1 MQDALTTFFS
11 QFEPVPWLCYL
22 FPVLAL
28 GILIRCAVSL
38 LTFRPEPEVW
48 AWLTT
53 PDGAHIPVTHWES
66 LIGRGA
72 GCDVQL
78 GYPTVSR
85 THAVLTRYDD
95 GSWTISDA
103 HSKSGVFVNGKQTAL
118 SALRFGD
125 VITMGGVNFTLIP
138 LTKEQERIQAGTRTR
153 AGHAVHQVPTLLL
166 LTLFQLLTAIQ
177 LILGGCDPAL
187 ELTAFGGLIGL
198 EWALYLALRAFR
210 RTGFEAET
218 LAFFLCTMGLAVVSS
233 SAPESLIKELLA
245 IVAGVC
251 VFLVVCWSLRD
262 LERAKTVRYLAAV
275 AGIGLLAFNLL
286 FGVEKFGAR
295 NWIQLGGVSFQPS
308 EFVKVCF
315 IYVGASTLS
324 RLMAKRNIVLFIAY
338 SAVICACLALM
349 KDFGTAIIF
358 FVAFLVIAFLRSGN
372 FATIALAIAAT
383 GFAGVLVLRFLPYA
397 RNRFEAW
404 GHVWD
409 YALTTGYS
417 QTRSMMCI
425 ASGGL
430 FGLGPGKGWLKYVA
444 ASDTDLVF
452 AFVSEEWGLIMA
464 VLMVACIVI
473 LACFVV
479 RSAPAGR
486 SCFYTIGA
494 CAAVTVMVT
503 QTILNVFGM
512 ADFLP
517 LTGVT
522 FPFVSNGGSSMV
534 CVWGLL
540 AFIKAADTRQN
551 ASVAIRVPHGVT
563 PLPEEPP
570 MREEPGERV
579 FDIPEDAISVRPAQ
593 PKAVPAKPTAS
604 ISSAPKPQTAVHS
617 AAPVSGDWW
626 KALSENCKGQIP
638 PMYRAFLDL
647 CGGVLE
653 GDQLTVFAPDEI
665 TLNRLDNDRVRG
677 VLSAEAEK
685 VSGQPVRL
693 LLREG
698 EPPKPSPEEN
708 LKQLLQ
714 FGSQFDNI
722 EIK

>member
-28 GILIRCAVSL
+28 GVLIRCAVSL

-153 AGHAVHQVPTLLL
+153 AGHAVHQMPTLLL

-563 PLPEEPP
+563 PLPEEPDAQEAA
-570 MREEPGERV
+570 EEPAAEN
-579 FDIPEDAISVRPAQ
+579 PDAVWQRPAG
-593 PKAVPAKPTAS
+593 K
-604 ISSAPKPQTAVHS
+604 
-617 AAPVSGDWW
+617 
-626 KALSENCKGQIP
+626 
-638 PMYRAFLDL
+638 
-647 CGGVLE
+647 
-653 GDQLTVFAPDEI
+653 
-665 TLNRLDNDRVRG
+665 
-677 VLSAEAEK
+677 EAC
-685 VSGQPVRL
+685 R
-693 LLREG
+693 
-698 EPPKPSPEEN
+698 
-708 LKQLLQ
+708 
-714 FGSQFDNI
+714 
-722 EIK
+722 

>member
-1 MQDALTTFFS
+1 MQDALITFFS

-166 LTLFQLLTAIQ
+166 LTLFQLLTAVQ

-563 PLPEEPP
+563 PLPEEPDAQEAA
-570 MREEPGERV
+570 EEPAA
-579 FDIPEDAISVRPAQ
+579 EDPDAVWQRPAG
-593 PKAVPAKPTAS
+593 K
-604 ISSAPKPQTAVHS
+604 
-617 AAPVSGDWW
+617 
-626 KALSENCKGQIP
+626 
-638 PMYRAFLDL
+638 
-647 CGGVLE
+647 
-653 GDQLTVFAPDEI
+653 
-665 TLNRLDNDRVRG
+665 
-677 VLSAEAEK
+677 EAC
-685 VSGQPVRL
+685 R
-693 LLREG
+693 
-698 EPPKPSPEEN
+698 
-708 LKQLLQ
+708 
-714 FGSQFDNI
+714 
-722 EIK
+722 

>member
-1 MQDALTTFFS
+1 MQDTLTTFFS

-153 AGHAVHQVPTLLL
+153 AGHAVHQMPTLLL

-251 VFLVVCWSLRD
+251 VFLVVCWSLRN

-563 PLPEEPP
+563 PLPEEPDAQEAA
-570 MREEPGERV
+570 EEPAA
-579 FDIPEDAISVRPAQ
+579 EDPDAVWQRPAG
-593 PKAVPAKPTAS
+593 K
-604 ISSAPKPQTAVHS
+604 
-617 AAPVSGDWW
+617 
-626 KALSENCKGQIP
+626 
-638 PMYRAFLDL
+638 
-647 CGGVLE
+647 
-653 GDQLTVFAPDEI
+653 
-665 TLNRLDNDRVRG
+665 
-677 VLSAEAEK
+677 EAC
-685 VSGQPVRL
+685 R
-693 LLREG
+693 
-698 EPPKPSPEEN
+698 
-708 LKQLLQ
+708 
-714 FGSQFDNI
+714 
-722 EIK
+722 

>member
-103 HSKSGVFVNGKQTAL
+103 HSKSGVFVNGRQTAL

-251 VFLVVCWSLRD
+251 VFLVVCWSLRN

-563 PLPEEPP
+563 PLPEEPDAQEAA
-570 MREEPGERV
+570 EEPAA
-579 FDIPEDAISVRPAQ
+579 EDPDAVWQRPAG
-593 PKAVPAKPTAS
+593 K
-604 ISSAPKPQTAVHS
+604 
-617 AAPVSGDWW
+617 
-626 KALSENCKGQIP
+626 
-638 PMYRAFLDL
+638 
-647 CGGVLE
+647 
-653 GDQLTVFAPDEI
+653 
-665 TLNRLDNDRVRG
+665 
-677 VLSAEAEK
+677 EAC
-685 VSGQPVRL
+685 R
-693 LLREG
+693 
-698 EPPKPSPEEN
+698 
-708 LKQLLQ
+708 
-714 FGSQFDNI
+714 
-722 EIK
+722 

>member
-66 LIGRGA
+66 LVGRGA

-85 THAVLTRYDD
+85 TQAVLTRYDD

-153 AGHAVHQVPTLLL
+153 AGHAVHQMPTLLL
-166 LTLFQLLTAIQ
+166 LTLFQLLTAVQ
-177 LILGGCDPAL
+177 LILGGCEPAL

-233 SAPESLIKELLA
+233 SAPESLVKELLA

-251 VFLVVCWSLRD
+251 AFLVVCWSLRD
-262 LERAKTVRYLAAV
+262 LERAKAVRYLAAV
-275 AGIGLLAFNLL
+275 AGIVLLAFYLL

-563 PLPEEPP
+563 PLPEEPDAQEAA
-570 MREEPGERV
+570 EEPAA
-579 FDIPEDAISVRPAQ
+579 EDPDAVWQRPAG
-593 PKAVPAKPTAS
+593 K
-604 ISSAPKPQTAVHS
+604 
-617 AAPVSGDWW
+617 
-626 KALSENCKGQIP
+626 
-638 PMYRAFLDL
+638 
-647 CGGVLE
+647 
-653 GDQLTVFAPDEI
+653 
-665 TLNRLDNDRVRG
+665 
-677 VLSAEAEK
+677 EAC
-685 VSGQPVRL
+685 R
-693 LLREG
+693 
-698 EPPKPSPEEN
+698 
-708 LKQLLQ
+708 
-714 FGSQFDNI
+714 
-722 EIK
+722 

>member
-187 ELTAFGGLIGL
+187 ELTAFGGLIAL

-563 PLPEEPP
+563 PLPEEPDAQEAA
-570 MREEPGERV
+570 EEPAAEE
-579 FDIPEDAISVRPAQ
+579 PDAVWQRPAG
-593 PKAVPAKPTAS
+593 K
-604 ISSAPKPQTAVHS
+604 
-617 AAPVSGDWW
+617 
-626 KALSENCKGQIP
+626 
-638 PMYRAFLDL
+638 
-647 CGGVLE
+647 
-653 GDQLTVFAPDEI
+653 
-665 TLNRLDNDRVRG
+665 
-677 VLSAEAEK
+677 EAC
-685 VSGQPVRL
+685 R
-693 LLREG
+693 
-698 EPPKPSPEEN
+698 
-708 LKQLLQ
+708 
-714 FGSQFDNI
+714 
-722 EIK
+722 

>member
-103 HSKSGVFVNGKQTAL
+103 HSKSGVFVNGRQTAL

-153 AGHAVHQVPTLLL
+153 AGHAVHQMPTLLL

-324 RLMAKRNIVLFIAY
+324 RLMAKRTIVLFIAY

-349 KDFGTAIIF
+349 KDFGTTIIF

-563 PLPEEPP
+563 PLPEEPDAQEAA
-570 MREEPGERV
+570 EEPAA
-579 FDIPEDAISVRPAQ
+579 EDPDAVWQRPAG
-593 PKAVPAKPTAS
+593 K
-604 ISSAPKPQTAVHS
+604 
-617 AAPVSGDWW
+617 
-626 KALSENCKGQIP
+626 
-638 PMYRAFLDL
+638 
-647 CGGVLE
+647 
-653 GDQLTVFAPDEI
+653 
-665 TLNRLDNDRVRG
+665 
-677 VLSAEAEK
+677 EA
-685 VSGQPVRL
+685 R
-693 LLREG
+693 R
-698 EPPKPSPEEN
+698 
-708 LKQLLQ
+708 
-714 FGSQFDNI
+714 
-722 EIK
+722 

>member
-251 VFLVVCWSLRD
+251 VFLVVCWSLRN

-563 PLPEEPP
+563 PLPEEPDAQEAA
-570 MREEPGERV
+570 EEPAA
-579 FDIPEDAISVRPAQ
+579 EDPDAVWQRPAG
-593 PKAVPAKPTAS
+593 K
-604 ISSAPKPQTAVHS
+604 
-617 AAPVSGDWW
+617 
-626 KALSENCKGQIP
+626 
-638 PMYRAFLDL
+638 
-647 CGGVLE
+647 
-653 GDQLTVFAPDEI
+653 
-665 TLNRLDNDRVRG
+665 
-677 VLSAEAEK
+677 EAC
-685 VSGQPVRL
+685 R
-693 LLREG
+693 
-698 EPPKPSPEEN
+698 
-708 LKQLLQ
+708 
-714 FGSQFDNI
+714 
-722 EIK
+722 

>member
-464 VLMVACIVI
+464 VLMVVCIVI

-563 PLPEEPP
+563 PLPEEPDAQEAA
-570 MREEPGERV
+570 EEPAA
-579 FDIPEDAISVRPAQ
+579 EDPDAVWQRPAG
-593 PKAVPAKPTAS
+593 K
-604 ISSAPKPQTAVHS
+604 
-617 AAPVSGDWW
+617 
-626 KALSENCKGQIP
+626 
-638 PMYRAFLDL
+638 
-647 CGGVLE
+647 
-653 GDQLTVFAPDEI
+653 
-665 TLNRLDNDRVRG
+665 
-677 VLSAEAEK
+677 EAC
-685 VSGQPVRL
+685 R
-693 LLREG
+693 
-698 EPPKPSPEEN
+698 
-708 LKQLLQ
+708 
-714 FGSQFDNI
+714 
-722 EIK
+722 

>member
-187 ELTAFGGLIGL
+187 ELTAFGGLIAL

-563 PLPEEPP
+563 PLPEEPDAQ
-570 MREEPGERV
+570 EAADEPAA
-579 FDIPEDAISVRPAQ
+579 EDPDAVWQRPAG
-593 PKAVPAKPTAS
+593 K
-604 ISSAPKPQTAVHS
+604 
-617 AAPVSGDWW
+617 
-626 KALSENCKGQIP
+626 
-638 PMYRAFLDL
+638 
-647 CGGVLE
+647 
-653 GDQLTVFAPDEI
+653 
-665 TLNRLDNDRVRG
+665 
-677 VLSAEAEK
+677 EAC
-685 VSGQPVRL
+685 R
-693 LLREG
+693 
-698 EPPKPSPEEN
+698 
-708 LKQLLQ
+708 
-714 FGSQFDNI
+714 
-722 EIK
+722 

>member
-103 HSKSGVFVNGKQTAL
+103 HSKSGVFVNGKQTTL

-563 PLPEEPP
+563 PLPEEPDAQEAA
-570 MREEPGERV
+570 EEPAAEK
-579 FDIPEDAISVRPAQ
+579 PDAVWQRPAE
-593 PKAVPAKPTAS
+593 K
-604 ISSAPKPQTAVHS
+604 
-617 AAPVSGDWW
+617 
-626 KALSENCKGQIP
+626 
-638 PMYRAFLDL
+638 
-647 CGGVLE
+647 
-653 GDQLTVFAPDEI
+653 
-665 TLNRLDNDRVRG
+665 
-677 VLSAEAEK
+677 EAC
-685 VSGQPVRL
+685 R
-693 LLREG
+693 
-698 EPPKPSPEEN
+698 
-708 LKQLLQ
+708 
-714 FGSQFDNI
+714 
-722 EIK
+722 

>member
-1 MQDALTTFFS
+1 MQNALTTFFS

-103 HSKSGVFVNGKQTAL
+103 HSKSGVFVNEKQTAL

-125 VITMGGVNFTLIP
+125 VITMGGINFTLIP

-166 LTLFQLLTAIQ
+166 LTLFQLLTALQ

-198 EWALYLALRAFR
+198 EWALYLGLRVFR

-262 LERAKTVRYLAAV
+262 LERAKAVRYLAAV

-452 AFVSEEWGLIMA
+452 AFVSEEWGLILA
-464 VLMVACIVI
+464 ILMVACIVI

-479 RSAPAGR
+479 RSDPAGR

-522 FPFVSNGGSSMV
+522 FPFVSNGGSSMI

-551 ASVAIRVPHGVT
+551 ASFAIR
-563 PLPEEPP
+563 LPKRKE
-570 MREEPGERV
+570 
-579 FDIPEDAISVRPAQ
+579 
-593 PKAVPAKPTAS
+593 
-604 ISSAPKPQTAVHS
+604 
-617 AAPVSGDWW
+617 AA
-626 KALSENCKGQIP
+626 A
-638 PMYRAFLDL
+638 
-647 CGGVLE
+647 
-653 GDQLTVFAPDEI
+653 
-665 TLNRLDNDRVRG
+665 
-677 VLSAEAEK
+677 
-685 VSGQPVRL
+685 
-693 LLREG
+693 
-698 EPPKPSPEEN
+698 
-708 LKQLLQ
+708 
-714 FGSQFDNI
+714 
-722 EIK
+722 

>member
-245 IVAGVC
+245 IDAGVC

-563 PLPEEPP
+563 PLPEEPDAQEAA
-570 MREEPGERV
+570 EEPAAEE
-579 FDIPEDAISVRPAQ
+579 PDAVWQRPAG
-593 PKAVPAKPTAS
+593 K
-604 ISSAPKPQTAVHS
+604 
-617 AAPVSGDWW
+617 
-626 KALSENCKGQIP
+626 
-638 PMYRAFLDL
+638 
-647 CGGVLE
+647 
-653 GDQLTVFAPDEI
+653 
-665 TLNRLDNDRVRG
+665 
-677 VLSAEAEK
+677 EAC
-685 VSGQPVRL
+685 R
-693 LLREG
+693 
-698 EPPKPSPEEN
+698 
-708 LKQLLQ
+708 
-714 FGSQFDNI
+714 
-722 EIK
+722 

>member
-397 RNRFEAW
+397 RNRFEAL

-563 PLPEEPP
+563 PLPEEPDAQEAA
-570 MREEPGERV
+570 EEPAA
-579 FDIPEDAISVRPAQ
+579 EDPDAGWQRPAG
-593 PKAVPAKPTAS
+593 K
-604 ISSAPKPQTAVHS
+604 
-617 AAPVSGDWW
+617 
-626 KALSENCKGQIP
+626 
-638 PMYRAFLDL
+638 
-647 CGGVLE
+647 
-653 GDQLTVFAPDEI
+653 
-665 TLNRLDNDRVRG
+665 
-677 VLSAEAEK
+677 EAC
-685 VSGQPVRL
+685 R
-693 LLREG
+693 
-698 EPPKPSPEEN
+698 
-708 LKQLLQ
+708 
-714 FGSQFDNI
+714 
-722 EIK
+722 

>member
-103 HSKSGVFVNGKQTAL
+103 HSKSGVFVNGRQTAL

-166 LTLFQLLTAIQ
+166 LTLFQLLTAVQ
-177 LILGGCDPAL
+177 LILGGCEPAL

-563 PLPEEPP
+563 PLPEEPDAQEAA
-570 MREEPGERV
+570 EEPAA
-579 FDIPEDAISVRPAQ
+579 EDPDAVWQRPAG
-593 PKAVPAKPTAS
+593 K
-604 ISSAPKPQTAVHS
+604 
-617 AAPVSGDWW
+617 
-626 KALSENCKGQIP
+626 
-638 PMYRAFLDL
+638 
-647 CGGVLE
+647 
-653 GDQLTVFAPDEI
+653 
-665 TLNRLDNDRVRG
+665 
-677 VLSAEAEK
+677 EAC
-685 VSGQPVRL
+685 R
-693 LLREG
+693 
-698 EPPKPSPEEN
+698 
-708 LKQLLQ
+708 
-714 FGSQFDNI
+714 
-722 EIK
+722 

>member
-1 MQDALTTFFS
+1 MRDALTAFFS
-11 QFEPVPWLCYL
+11 QFAPVSWLRYV
-22 FPVLAL
+22 FPLLAL

-38 LTFRPEPEVW
+38 LTFRREPEVW

-103 HSKSGVFVNGKQTAL
+103 HSKSGVFLNGKQTAL
-118 SALRFGD
+118 AAVRFGD
-125 VITMGGVNFTLIP
+125 IITMGGVNFTLVP

-153 AGHAVHQVPTLLL
+153 AGLAVRQAPTLLL
-166 LTLFQLLTAIQ
+166 LTLFQILAVFQLVSGGAAPMLTVSAV
-177 LILGGCDPAL
+177 
-187 ELTAFGGLIGL
+187 GGLMAL
-198 EWALYLALRAFR
+198 QWALYLAMRLLR
-210 RTGFEAET
+210 RTGFEVET
-218 LAFFLCTMGLAVVSS
+218 LAFFLSTMGLCVVSS
-233 SAPESLIKELLA
+233 SAPESLKKEFLA
-245 IVAGVC
+245 IAAGVAAF
-251 VFLVVCWSLRD
+251 VFVCWSLRD
-262 LERAKTVRYLAAV
+262 LSRAKAVRYLAAV
-275 AGIGLLAFNLL
+275 AGMGLLVFNLA

-308 EFVKVCF
+308 ELVKVCF

-324 RLMAKRNIVLFIAY
+324 RLMAKRNLTLFIAY
-338 SAVICACLALM
+338 SAAICCCLALM
-349 KDFGTAIIF
+349 KDFGTAVIF
-358 FVAFLVIAFLRSGN
+358 FVAFLVVAFMRSGN
-372 FATIALAIAAT
+372 FATIALAVAST
-383 GFAGVLVLRFLPYA
+383 GFAGILLLRFLPYA

-452 AFVSEEWGLIMA
+452 AFVSEEWGLLLAI
-464 VLMVACIVI
+464 LMVACIVI
-473 LACFVV
+473 LACFAV

-522 FPFVSNGGSSMV
+522 FPFVSNGGSSML
-534 CVWGLL
+534 CVWALL
-540 AFIKAADTRQN
+540 GFIKAADTRQN
-551 ASVAIRVPHGVT
+551 ASFAIRLPRGVK
-563 PLPEEPP
+563 PAADEPADAPEEP
-570 MREEPGERV
+570 
-579 FDIPEDAISVRPAQ
+579 A
-593 PKAVPAKPTAS
+593 
-604 ISSAPKPQTAVHS
+604 SAPAADDDAV
-617 AAPVSGDWW
+617 W
-626 KALSENCKGQIP
+626 
-638 PMYRAFLDL
+638 R
-647 CGGVLE
+647 
-653 GDQLTVFAPDEI
+653 PDGEK
-665 TLNRLDNDRVRG
+665 
-677 VLSAEAEK
+677 EA
-685 VSGQPVRL
+685 RT
-693 LLREG
+693 
-698 EPPKPSPEEN
+698 
-708 LKQLLQ
+708 
-714 FGSQFDNI
+714 
-722 EIK
+722 

>member
-66 LIGRGA
+66 LVGRGA

-153 AGHAVHQVPTLLL
+153 AGHAVHQMPTLLL
-166 LTLFQLLTAIQ
+166 LTLFQLLTAVQ
-177 LILGGCDPAL
+177 LILGGCEPAL

-233 SAPESLIKELLA
+233 SAPESLVKELLA

-251 VFLVVCWSLRD
+251 AFLVVCWSLRD
-262 LERAKTVRYLAAV
+262 LERAKAVRYLAAV

-464 VLMVACIVI
+464 VLMVACIVV

-551 ASVAIRVPHGVT
+551 ASVAIRVLHGVT
-563 PLPEEPP
+563 PLPEEPDAQEAA
-570 MREEPGERV
+570 EEPAA
-579 FDIPEDAISVRPAQ
+579 EDPDAVWQRPAG
-593 PKAVPAKPTAS
+593 K
-604 ISSAPKPQTAVHS
+604 
-617 AAPVSGDWW
+617 
-626 KALSENCKGQIP
+626 
-638 PMYRAFLDL
+638 
-647 CGGVLE
+647 
-653 GDQLTVFAPDEI
+653 
-665 TLNRLDNDRVRG
+665 
-677 VLSAEAEK
+677 EAC
-685 VSGQPVRL
+685 R
-693 LLREG
+693 
-698 EPPKPSPEEN
+698 
-708 LKQLLQ
+708 
-714 FGSQFDNI
+714 
-722 EIK
+722 

>member
-295 NWIQLGGVSFQPS
+295 TWIQLGGVSFQPS

-563 PLPEEPP
+563 PLPEEPDAQEAA
-570 MREEPGERV
+570 EEPAA
-579 FDIPEDAISVRPAQ
+579 EDPDAVWQRPAG
-593 PKAVPAKPTAS
+593 KEA
-604 ISSAPKPQTAVHS
+604 
-617 AAPVSGDWW
+617 
-626 KALSENCKGQIP
+626 
-638 PMYRAFLDL
+638 
-647 CGGVLE
+647 CG
-653 GDQLTVFAPDEI
+653 
-665 TLNRLDNDRVRG
+665 
-677 VLSAEAEK
+677 
-685 VSGQPVRL
+685 
-693 LLREG
+693 
-698 EPPKPSPEEN
+698 
-708 LKQLLQ
+708 
-714 FGSQFDNI
+714 
-722 EIK
+722 

>member
-153 AGHAVHQVPTLLL
+153 AGHAVHQMPTLLL

-563 PLPEEPP
+563 PLPEELDAQEAA
-570 MREEPGERV
+570 EEPAA
-579 FDIPEDAISVRPAQ
+579 EDPDAVWQRPAG
-593 PKAVPAKPTAS
+593 K
-604 ISSAPKPQTAVHS
+604 
-617 AAPVSGDWW
+617 
-626 KALSENCKGQIP
+626 
-638 PMYRAFLDL
+638 
-647 CGGVLE
+647 
-653 GDQLTVFAPDEI
+653 
-665 TLNRLDNDRVRG
+665 
-677 VLSAEAEK
+677 EAC
-685 VSGQPVRL
+685 R
-693 LLREG
+693 
-698 EPPKPSPEEN
+698 
-708 LKQLLQ
+708 
-714 FGSQFDNI
+714 
-722 EIK
+722 

>member
-1 MQDALTTFFS
+1 MQDALTMFFS

-66 LIGRGA
+66 LVGRGA

-166 LTLFQLLTAIQ
+166 LTLFQLLTAVQ
-177 LILGGCDPAL
+177 LILGGCEPAL

-233 SAPESLIKELLA
+233 SAPESLVKELLA

-251 VFLVVCWSLRD
+251 AFLVVCWSLRD
-262 LERAKTVRYLAAV
+262 LERAKAVRYLAAV

-464 VLMVACIVI
+464 VLMVACIVV

-563 PLPEEPP
+563 PLPEEPDAQEAA
-570 MREEPGERV
+570 EEPAA
-579 FDIPEDAISVRPAQ
+579 EDPDAVWQRPAG
-593 PKAVPAKPTAS
+593 K
-604 ISSAPKPQTAVHS
+604 
-617 AAPVSGDWW
+617 
-626 KALSENCKGQIP
+626 
-638 PMYRAFLDL
+638 
-647 CGGVLE
+647 
-653 GDQLTVFAPDEI
+653 
-665 TLNRLDNDRVRG
+665 
-677 VLSAEAEK
+677 EAC
-685 VSGQPVRL
+685 R
-693 LLREG
+693 
-698 EPPKPSPEEN
+698 
-708 LKQLLQ
+708 
-714 FGSQFDNI
+714 
-722 EIK
+722 

>member
-103 HSKSGVFVNGKQTAL
+103 HSKSGVFVNGRQTAL

-153 AGHAVHQVPTLLL
+153 AGHAVHQMPTLLL

-262 LERAKTVRYLAAV
+262 LERAKAVRYLAAV

-295 NWIQLGGVSFQPS
+295 NWSQLGGVSFQPS

-563 PLPEEPP
+563 PLPEEPDAQEAA
-570 MREEPGERV
+570 EEPAA
-579 FDIPEDAISVRPAQ
+579 EDPDAVWQRPAE
-593 PKAVPAKPTAS
+593 K
-604 ISSAPKPQTAVHS
+604 
-617 AAPVSGDWW
+617 
-626 KALSENCKGQIP
+626 
-638 PMYRAFLDL
+638 
-647 CGGVLE
+647 
-653 GDQLTVFAPDEI
+653 
-665 TLNRLDNDRVRG
+665 
-677 VLSAEAEK
+677 EAC
-685 VSGQPVRL
+685 R
-693 LLREG
+693 
-698 EPPKPSPEEN
+698 
-708 LKQLLQ
+708 
-714 FGSQFDNI
+714 
-722 EIK
+722 

>member
-166 LTLFQLLTAIQ
+166 LTLFQLLTAVQ

-275 AGIGLLAFNLL
+275 VGIGLLAFNLL

-464 VLMVACIVI
+464 VLMVVCIVI

-563 PLPEEPP
+563 PLPEEPDAQEAA
-570 MREEPGERV
+570 EEPAA
-579 FDIPEDAISVRPAQ
+579 EDPDAVWQRPAG
-593 PKAVPAKPTAS
+593 K
-604 ISSAPKPQTAVHS
+604 
-617 AAPVSGDWW
+617 
-626 KALSENCKGQIP
+626 
-638 PMYRAFLDL
+638 
-647 CGGVLE
+647 
-653 GDQLTVFAPDEI
+653 
-665 TLNRLDNDRVRG
+665 
-677 VLSAEAEK
+677 EAC
-685 VSGQPVRL
+685 R
-693 LLREG
+693 
-698 EPPKPSPEEN
+698 
-708 LKQLLQ
+708 
-714 FGSQFDNI
+714 
-722 EIK
+722 

>member
-103 HSKSGVFVNGKQTAL
+103 HSKSGVFVNGRQTAL

-430 FGLGPGKGWLKYVA
+430 IGLGPGKGWLKYVA

-551 ASVAIRVPHGVT
+551 ASVAIRVPHGIT
-563 PLPEEPP
+563 PLPEEPDAQEAA
-570 MREEPGERV
+570 EEPAA
-579 FDIPEDAISVRPAQ
+579 EDPDAVWRRPAG
-593 PKAVPAKPTAS
+593 K
-604 ISSAPKPQTAVHS
+604 
-617 AAPVSGDWW
+617 
-626 KALSENCKGQIP
+626 
-638 PMYRAFLDL
+638 
-647 CGGVLE
+647 
-653 GDQLTVFAPDEI
+653 
-665 TLNRLDNDRVRG
+665 
-677 VLSAEAEK
+677 EAC
-685 VSGQPVRL
+685 R
-693 LLREG
+693 
-698 EPPKPSPEEN
+698 
-708 LKQLLQ
+708 
-714 FGSQFDNI
+714 
-722 EIK
+722 

>member
-103 HSKSGVFVNGKQTAL
+103 HSKSGVFVNGRQTAL

-473 LACFVV
+473 LTCFVV

-563 PLPEEPP
+563 PLPEEPDAQEAA
-570 MREEPGERV
+570 EEPAA
-579 FDIPEDAISVRPAQ
+579 EDPDAAWQRPAG
-593 PKAVPAKPTAS
+593 K
-604 ISSAPKPQTAVHS
+604 
-617 AAPVSGDWW
+617 
-626 KALSENCKGQIP
+626 
-638 PMYRAFLDL
+638 
-647 CGGVLE
+647 
-653 GDQLTVFAPDEI
+653 
-665 TLNRLDNDRVRG
+665 
-677 VLSAEAEK
+677 EAC
-685 VSGQPVRL
+685 R
-693 LLREG
+693 
-698 EPPKPSPEEN
+698 
-708 LKQLLQ
+708 
-714 FGSQFDNI
+714 
-722 EIK
+722 

>member
-177 LILGGCDPAL
+177 LILGGCEPAL

-262 LERAKTVRYLAAV
+262 LERAKAVRYLAAV

-563 PLPEEPP
+563 PLPEEPEAQEAA
-570 MREEPGERV
+570 EEPAA
-579 FDIPEDAISVRPAQ
+579 EDPDAVWQRPAG
-593 PKAVPAKPTAS
+593 K
-604 ISSAPKPQTAVHS
+604 
-617 AAPVSGDWW
+617 
-626 KALSENCKGQIP
+626 
-638 PMYRAFLDL
+638 
-647 CGGVLE
+647 
-653 GDQLTVFAPDEI
+653 
-665 TLNRLDNDRVRG
+665 
-677 VLSAEAEK
+677 EAC
-685 VSGQPVRL
+685 R
-693 LLREG
+693 
-698 EPPKPSPEEN
+698 
-708 LKQLLQ
+708 
-714 FGSQFDNI
+714 
-722 EIK
+722 

>member
-103 HSKSGVFVNGKQTAL
+103 HSKSGVFVNGRQTAL

-187 ELTAFGGLIGL
+187 ELTAFDGLIGL

-563 PLPEEPP
+563 PLPEEPDAQEAA
-570 MREEPGERV
+570 EEPAA
-579 FDIPEDAISVRPAQ
+579 EDSDAVWQRPAG
-593 PKAVPAKPTAS
+593 K
-604 ISSAPKPQTAVHS
+604 
-617 AAPVSGDWW
+617 
-626 KALSENCKGQIP
+626 
-638 PMYRAFLDL
+638 
-647 CGGVLE
+647 
-653 GDQLTVFAPDEI
+653 
-665 TLNRLDNDRVRG
+665 
-677 VLSAEAEK
+677 EAC
-685 VSGQPVRL
+685 R
-693 LLREG
+693 
-698 EPPKPSPEEN
+698 
-708 LKQLLQ
+708 
-714 FGSQFDNI
+714 
-722 EIK
+722 

>member
-103 HSKSGVFVNGKQTAL
+103 HSKSGVFVNGRQTAL

-486 SCFYTIGA
+486 SCFYAIGA

-563 PLPEEPP
+563 PLPEEPDAQEAA
-570 MREEPGERV
+570 EEPAA
-579 FDIPEDAISVRPAQ
+579 EDPDAAWRRPAE
-593 PKAVPAKPTAS
+593 K
-604 ISSAPKPQTAVHS
+604 
-617 AAPVSGDWW
+617 
-626 KALSENCKGQIP
+626 
-638 PMYRAFLDL
+638 
-647 CGGVLE
+647 
-653 GDQLTVFAPDEI
+653 
-665 TLNRLDNDRVRG
+665 
-677 VLSAEAEK
+677 EAC
-685 VSGQPVRL
+685 R
-693 LLREG
+693 
-698 EPPKPSPEEN
+698 
-708 LKQLLQ
+708 
-714 FGSQFDNI
+714 
-722 EIK
+722 

>member
-103 HSKSGVFVNGKQTAL
+103 HSKSGVFVNGRQTAL

-563 PLPEEPP
+563 PLPEEPEAQEAA
-570 MREEPGERV
+570 EEPAA
-579 FDIPEDAISVRPAQ
+579 EDPDAVWQRPAG
-593 PKAVPAKPTAS
+593 K
-604 ISSAPKPQTAVHS
+604 
-617 AAPVSGDWW
+617 
-626 KALSENCKGQIP
+626 
-638 PMYRAFLDL
+638 
-647 CGGVLE
+647 
-653 GDQLTVFAPDEI
+653 
-665 TLNRLDNDRVRG
+665 
-677 VLSAEAEK
+677 EAC
-685 VSGQPVRL
+685 R
-693 LLREG
+693 
-698 EPPKPSPEEN
+698 
-708 LKQLLQ
+708 
-714 FGSQFDNI
+714 
-722 EIK
+722 

>member
-103 HSKSGVFVNGKQTAL
+103 HSKSGVFVNGRQTAL

-166 LTLFQLLTAIQ
+166 LTLFQLLTAVQ
-177 LILGGCDPAL
+177 LILGGCEPAL

-563 PLPEEPP
+563 PLPEEPDAQEAA
-570 MREEPGERV
+570 EEPAAA
-579 FDIPEDAISVRPAQ
+579 DPDAVWQRPAG
-593 PKAVPAKPTAS
+593 K
-604 ISSAPKPQTAVHS
+604 
-617 AAPVSGDWW
+617 
-626 KALSENCKGQIP
+626 
-638 PMYRAFLDL
+638 
-647 CGGVLE
+647 
-653 GDQLTVFAPDEI
+653 
-665 TLNRLDNDRVRG
+665 
-677 VLSAEAEK
+677 EAC
-685 VSGQPVRL
+685 R
-693 LLREG
+693 
-698 EPPKPSPEEN
+698 
-708 LKQLLQ
+708 
-714 FGSQFDNI
+714 
-722 EIK
+722 